1 MWYPVFKILDWTDS
15 SVSHIL
21 CAYHCVGPGITQVNM
36 TFPVWS
42 ARGTCPCSAVP
53 PLAAAPPCPLLF
65 AAMEAVDNQIRSAYA
80 NAANSECFW
89 VFHWASEVCLTPAS
103 WGGHL
108 FKSRLTVSVFSGPA
122 AALPSP
128 QFRPGPFGWLHQV
141 LFITCQLPQLV
152 EETWR
157 EISSCFLL
165 IFSPFCLAP
174 SSCSQFSPPPSP
186 FPSHRRK
193 SFHFYDSQ
201 QNWIRVCLCS
211 GKRRLLFPE
220 TRLGCAWAS
229 RKSAPHPPP
238 WMCWS
243 SWRTVSICVLE
254 IQFPIQLDC
263 IHKTRAQPRAG
274 LFKTCP
280 ALLSLSEYLQIPTFS
295 FWSFS
300 SPKQKVSHS
309 IMMPNF
315 LHSKTHIHLF
325 FFKE

>member
-1 MWYPVFKILDWTDS
+1 MYLFLDFSLKTEKKKLWYPVFKILDWTDS

-186 FPSHRRK
+186 FSQSQKKKLSLLWLATELDPCLSLQWEKEIAFPRNK
-193 SFHFYDSQ
+193 IGVCMSQ
-201 QNWIRVCLCS
+201 QKVCSSPPTLNVLELLAHSKYLCTRDPVS
-211 GKRRLLFPE
+211 YP
-220 TRLGCAWAS
+220 TRLY
-229 RKSAPHPPP
+229 P
-238 WMCWS
+238 
-243 SWRTVSICVLE
+243 
-254 IQFPIQLDC
+254 
-263 IHKTRAQPRAG
+263 
-274 LFKTCP
+274 
-280 ALLSLSEYLQIPTFS
+280 
-295 FWSFS
+295 
-300 SPKQKVSHS
+300 
-309 IMMPNF
+309 
-315 LHSKTHIHLF
+315 
-325 FFKE
+325 